1 MPDLINKL
9 SSYAALIGV
18 VGAIGG
24 GFYAW
29 GEFNTRLS
37 ALEGVSSTDLSG
49 INDDI
54 KELNEKLNIKV
65 QELQSEMNGNF
76 IELLDMQAADHNELK
91 DKIDVTSK
99 DVAINS
105 AAVEYL
111 DAKINELK
119 AANDNP
125 LLNQEKL
132 MPYGPGTYGSQVGR
146 PKKKKKKKKNKK
158 NK

>member
-9 SSYAALIGV
+9 STYAALIGV

-37 ALEGVSSTDLSG
+37 ALEGVSYESTDLSG

-76 IELLDMQAADHNELK
+76 IELLDMQAADHNELQ
-91 DKIDVTSK
+91 DKVDIISK
-99 DVAINS
+99 DIAING

-125 LLNQEKL
+125 LLN
-132 MPYGPGTYGSQVGR
+132 
-146 PKKKKKKKKNKK
+146 
-158 NK
+158 

>member
-9 SSYAALIGV
+9 STYAALIGV

-37 ALEGVSSTDLSG
+37 ALEGVSYESTDLSG
-49 INDDI
+49 VHAEL
-54 KELNEKLNIKV
+54 KELHEKINLKT
-65 QELQSEMNGNF
+65 QELHTIGNENF
-76 IELLDMQAADHNELK
+76 RDLSDGIEANNK
-91 DKIDVTSK
+91 DI
-99 DVAINS
+99 AING

-125 LLNQEKL
+125 LLN
-132 MPYGPGTYGSQVGR
+132 
-146 PKKKKKKKKNKK
+146 
-158 NK
+158 

>member
-49 INDDI
+49 VHAELKELREKLDI
-54 KELNEKLNIKV
+54 KT

-76 IELLDMQAADHNELK
+76 IELLDMQSADHNELK
-91 DKIDVTSK
+91 DRIDVISK
-99 DVAINS
+99 DVAING

-125 LLNQEKL
+125 LLN
-132 MPYGPGTYGSQVGR
+132 
-146 PKKKKKKKKNKK
+146 
-158 NK
+158 

>member
-9 SSYAALIGV
+9 STYAALIGV

-49 INDDI
+49 VHAEI
-54 KELNEKLNIKV
+54 KELREKLDIKT

-105 AAVEYL
+105 PAVEYL

-125 LLNQEKL
+125 LLN
-132 MPYGPGTYGSQVGR
+132 
-146 PKKKKKKKKNKK
+146 
-158 NK
+158 

>member
-9 SSYAALIGV
+9 STYAALIGV

-37 ALEGVSSTDLSG
+37 AIEGQEFVVNQTVDLTDTHDRIVLGDKETMDAVRSIGVALEA
-49 INDDI
+49 IKKDI
-54 KELNEKLNIKV
+54 AV
-65 QELQSEMNGNF
+65 NG
-76 IELLDMQAADHNELK
+76 AA
-91 DKIDVTSK
+91 I
-99 DVAINS
+99 
-105 AAVEYL
+105 EYL

-125 LLNQEKL
+125 LLN
-132 MPYGPGTYGSQVGR
+132 
-146 PKKKKKKKKNKK
+146 
-158 NK
+158 

>member
-37 ALEGVSSTDLSG
+37 ALEGVSYETTDLSG
-49 INDDI
+49 ITDDI

-76 IELLDMQAADHNELK
+76 IDLLDMQSADNNELQ
-91 DKIDVTSK
+91 DKVDIISK
-99 DVAINS
+99 DIAING
-105 AAVEYL
+105 AAIEYL
-111 DAKINELK
+111 DAKIEELK
-119 AANDNP
+119 AEQSNP
-125 LLNQEKL
+125 LLN
-132 MPYGPGTYGSQVGR
+132 
-146 PKKKKKKKKNKK
+146 
-158 NK
+158 

>member
-29 GEFNTRLS
+29 GEFQTRLN

-49 INDDI
+49 VHAELKELREKLDI
-54 KELNEKLNIKV
+54 KT

-125 LLNQEKL
+125 LLN
-132 MPYGPGTYGSQVGR
+132 
-146 PKKKKKKKKNKK
+146 
-158 NK
+158 

>member
-29 GEFNTRLS
+29 GEFNTRLN
-37 ALEGVSSTDLSG
+37 ALENKEFVVNETVDLSG
-49 INDDI
+49 INAEL
-54 KELNEKLNIKV
+54 KELNEKINDRVNALGAS
-65 QELQSEMNGNF
+65 QEDDYLTLKE
-76 IELLDMQAADHNELK
+76 EADGLK
-91 DKIDVTSK
+91 K
-99 DVAINS
+99 DVAING
-105 AAVEYL
+105 AAIEYL

-125 LLNQEKL
+125 LLN
-132 MPYGPGTYGSQVGR
+132 
-146 PKKKKKKKKNKK
+146 
-158 NK
+158 

>member
-49 INDDI
+49 VHTEI
-54 KELNEKLNIKV
+54 KELREKLDIKT

-76 IELLDMQAADHNELK
+76 IELLDMQAADHNELE
-91 DKIDVTSK
+91 DRIDVISK
-99 DVAINS
+99 DVAING

-125 LLNQEKL
+125 LLN
-132 MPYGPGTYGSQVGR
+132 
-146 PKKKKKKKKNKK
+146 
-158 NK
+158 

>member
-49 INDDI
+49 VHAELKELREKLDI
-54 KELNEKLNIKV
+54 KT

-76 IELLDMQAADHNELK
+76 IELLDMQAADHNELE
-91 DKIDVTSK
+91 DRIDVISK
-99 DVAINS
+99 DVAING

-125 LLNQEKL
+125 LLN
-132 MPYGPGTYGSQVGR
+132 
-146 PKKKKKKKKNKK
+146 
-158 NK
+158 

>member
-9 SSYAALIGV
+9 STYASLVGV
-18 VGAIGG
+18 ICAIGG

-29 GEFNTRLS
+29 GEFQTRLN

-49 INDDI
+49 VHAELKELREKLDI
-54 KELNEKLNIKV
+54 KT

-91 DKIDVTSK
+91 DRIDVISK
-99 DVAINS
+99 DVAING

-125 LLNQEKL
+125 LLN
-132 MPYGPGTYGSQVGR
+132 
-146 PKKKKKKKKNKK
+146 
-158 NK
+158 

>member
-49 INDDI
+49 VHTEI
-54 KELNEKLNIKV
+54 KELREKLDIKT

-125 LLNQEKL
+125 LLN
-132 MPYGPGTYGSQVGR
+132 
-146 PKKKKKKKKNKK
+146 
-158 NK
+158 